1 MNERLSG
8 IITYKPHWFI
18 IHEGWT
24 IGTDVSMMV
33 ALSELGIKMLNL
45 ALA

>member
-1 MNERLSG
+1 MIVGRPH
-8 IITYKPHWFI
+8 KPSAGWFI

-24 IGTDVSMMV
+24 IGTDASMMV
-33 ALSELGIKMLNL
+33 ALFELGIKLLNL